1 MMLSISLLLVELVII
16 LFLLVHLRRLDR
28 GKGEAET
35 EVIRLRKNL
44 EGLLTISEATKRSDP
59 LANVYQHTL
68 DVVLE
73 IVGFSDA
80 SIFLLDEEGAL
91 MYNIAHRNWTPAME
105 EEMKALSQEYFTT
118 NVQEVI
124 ATREPVFTSDMTH
137 NPARYPPTSLAAG
150 YRANVITPL
159 LALDRVIGIMVID
172 SKQIHTWTEEEVRW
186 LATIGRY
193 LGIIIDHIRISDQVR
208 DMAILQERERLSQE
222 LHDNLAQLINALRVW
237 AEAALLS
244 MEEKEWDRVSS
255 GLEKIKNIAQE
266 AYTNLRD
273 EMLGL
278 REHLDQDRHLVPAL
292 SRCLSRFQQQ
302 WEIEAVLEPGN
313 VMEEMVFPPQLG
325 IQLLRIIQEALSNT
339 HRHAKASRVV
349 VRLQKS
355 NHDLQVQI
363 EDDGYGF
370 DPDQVTGERLG
381 LRIMRERA
389 MSLGG
394 KLTICARPGAGT
406 RLLIELPLYPQ
417 VEQQK

>member
-1 MMLSISLLLVELVII
+1 MMLSIFLLLVELIII
-16 LFLLVHLRRLDR
+16 LALLLYLRRLDR
-28 GKGEAET
+28 HKREAEA
-35 EVIRLRKNL
+35 EARRLHKNL

-68 DVVLE
+68 DVVLR
-73 IVGFSDA
+73 IVGYSDA
-80 SIFLLDEEGAL
+80 SIFLLDEEGAF
-91 MYNIAHRNWTPAME
+91 MYNIAYRNWTPD
-105 EEMKALSQEYFTT
+105 MKEGMKFLRQEHFPA
-118 NVQEVI
+118 NVQEAL
-124 ATREPVFTSDMTH
+124 ATHAPVFTSDMTH
-137 NPARYPPTSLAAG
+137 DPSRYPPISLAAG
-150 YRANVITPL
+150 YRANIITPL
-159 LALDRVIGIMVID
+159 LALDRVIGVIAID
-172 SKQIHTWTEEEVRW
+172 SKQVHTWTEEEVRW
-186 LATIGRY
+186 LAAIGRD

-222 LHDNLAQLINALRVW
+222 LHDSLAQLINALRVW

-244 MEEKEWDRVSS
+244 MEEKDWDRVSS

-266 AYTNLRD
+266 AYTSLRD

-278 REHLDQDRHLVPAL
+278 RETLDQDRRLVPVL
-292 SRCLSRFQQQ
+292 IRRLSRFQQQ
-302 WEIEAVLEPGN
+302 WEIETVLEPGN
-313 VMEEMVFPPQLG
+313 ITEEMVFSPQLG

-349 VRLQKS
+349 VRLQKLDQ
-355 NHDLQVQI
+355 DLQVQI

-394 KLTICARPGAGT
+394 DLKIYARPGAGT

-417 VEQQK
+417 VEKQK